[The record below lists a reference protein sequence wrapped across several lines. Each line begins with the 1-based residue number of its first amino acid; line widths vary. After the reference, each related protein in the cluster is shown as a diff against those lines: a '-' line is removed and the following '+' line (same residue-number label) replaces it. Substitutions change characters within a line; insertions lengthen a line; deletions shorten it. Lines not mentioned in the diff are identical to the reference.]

1 MLASYRFLEYMSMPV
16 WSCIAYINTR
26 VVDTSTVG
34 EEAVDKLSVLGCLN
48 SAVSCVCNRYRS
60 ALLEHIINYKETC
73 ILSVWSD
80 CPGNLCSHYITYST
94 IQPSQRQMLQLRWR
108 SPNPATSHDRLCLE
122 DVKGCERS
130 HKQQDIGG
138 LRLQL
143 YLSRDHLFSDATS
156 LAIES
161 RKSRVPSIAKT
172 WKHVWLTQRAKDWA
186 STKEMLW
193 IGLIGTCCLFMVSCL
208 EDCTVYSIFWC
219 IGHHSFEFS
228 LFAILSFCFEFFPV
242 RSSSARNE
250 ETHEFYTEGWIE
262 RWVTWASCKG
272 IHRYWSNLIS
282 LLISIAR
289 GQRMKSAFTWSACKT
304 LPPP

>member
-1 MLASYRFLEYMSMPV
+1 M
-16 WSCIAYINTR
+16 
-26 VVDTSTVG
+26 
-34 EEAVDKLSVLGCLN
+34 
-48 SAVSCVCNRYRS
+48 
-60 ALLEHIINYKETC
+60 
-73 ILSVWSD
+73 
-80 CPGNLCSHYITYST
+80 
-94 IQPSQRQMLQLRWR
+94 
-108 SPNPATSHDRLCLE
+108 RL
-122 DVKGCERS
+122 
-130 HKQQDIGG
+130 HWQ
-138 LRLQL
+138 
-143 YLSRDHLFSDATS
+143 
-156 LAIES
+156 S
-161 RKSRVPSIAKT
+161 RKTRVPSIAQT

-289 GQRMKSAFTWSACKT
+289 GQRMKSA
-304 LPPP
+304 PPPGRPAKPFPRLSCCLPLFLDFHIIWIEAHLAMGWDCQKKDKWCIYTIPSLVEANLRIHLPLIQTQACNSQ